1 MGFFCSKTSRCYWAS
16 CKEVFLCVVE
26 RSNTAPVLAADKCEY
41 KAKRPKAIGRLALVV
56 KEATMTTNLSDEY
69 TPFVTRLGALRFRIE
84 RMIRNRWWDDFDAYE
99 LDNLVQA
106 GIVHLWRAYCKH
118 PETYEAAGDG
128 YWFATAKRGARNEIA
143 REFHQRYR
151 RAGTGLSANR
161 TTKEVV
167 ISAGDLLA
175 GDIFEDDHDERDE
188 TTLSIDT
195 VYGSETEEIQDADRR
210 IDIPCL
216 EEEIYVGTDP
226 SDHPMIAKIL
236 GYMRAG
242 LTKTEM
248 ANREGVNV
256 GTIKCMIRRIQQA
269 CGARAD
275 AKKNWQKP
283 GDRFD
288 GKIRMYRQR
297 GLGGPE
303 IARLIGT
310 DWKFVYSRLHA
321 MQLM

>member
-1 MGFFCSKTSRCYWAS
+1 
-16 CKEVFLCVVE
+16 
-26 RSNTAPVLAADKCEY
+26 
-41 KAKRPKAIGRLALVV
+41 
-56 KEATMTTNLSDEY
+56 MTTNLSSEY
-69 TPFVTRLGALRFRIE
+69 IPFVTRLGALRFRIE
-84 RMIRNRWWDDFDAYE
+84 RMIWNRWWDDFDAYE

-118 PETYEAAGDG
+118 PEEYEAAGDG

-151 RAGTGLSANR
+151 RVGSSSSANR
-161 TTKEVV
+161 TTAEVV
-167 ISAGDLLA
+167 VSAGDLLA
-175 GDIFEDDHDERDE
+175 ADTFEDSDERDE
-188 TTLSIDT
+188 AELSLET
-195 VYGSETEEIQDADRR
+195 VYGSETEEIQEVDER

-216 EEEIYVGTDP
+216 EEVIYSRTDP
-226 SDHPMIAKIL
+226 ADHPLITKIL
-236 GYMRAG
+236 QYMREG

-248 ANREGVNV
+248 AKREGVKV

-269 CGARAD
+269 CGARQE
-275 AKKNWQKP
+275 AKKNWEKP

-288 GKIRMYRQR
+288 AKIRLYRER

-321 MQLM
+321 LKLM